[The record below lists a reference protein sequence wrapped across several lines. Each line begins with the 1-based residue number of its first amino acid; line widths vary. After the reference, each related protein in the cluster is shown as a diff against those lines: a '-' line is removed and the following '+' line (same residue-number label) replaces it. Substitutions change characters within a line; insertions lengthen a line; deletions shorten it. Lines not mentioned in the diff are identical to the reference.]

1 MEKTKTN
8 LILFSLLFILLG
20 FAPTATQAANL
31 YLLPSSGSYAV
42 GDNFKVSIFVS
53 SAIQAMNAAS
63 GVISFPQD
71 KLRVV
76 SLSKTS
82 SIASLWV
89 QEPSFS
95 NSAGTVN
102 FEGIVLNPGFTGS
115 AGKII
120 TINFKVKASGSG
132 SLTFSSGSVLA
143 NDGEGTNILSNMSG
157 GTYTLK
163 ATPIKEVP
171 QDPEYIPPTTSTK
184 APGAPNIFSRTNPDS
199 DKWYSNN
206 SPEFFWEI
214 PSDVTA
220 IKLLIGKKPNAIP
233 AVLYIPAISEK
244 KLQDLEDGIWYF
256 SARFKNA
263 YGWGEIVHRKVFI
276 DTKVPE
282 SFEIIVD
289 NQDDPTNPALIL
301 YFQTKDFLSGVERY
315 EIKIGGKHSDTI
327 FLDSIRNNPYK
338 TPLLASGKHNIIV
351 KAFDKAGNFTIA
363 AVDVV
368 IESIEVPVITA
379 FPQTITSG
387 DILTIK
393 GTSSY
398 PESTIIVFIKKQGEE
413 AITNSVKTDN
423 TGDWSYIHP
432 EALEKGIFQVWFQII
447 DARGAKSNL
456 TDKITIDVQYSA
468 FLKFGKTAIDYLSVI
483 VTLVAFIAVLAGI
496 ILYGARKVFRKR
508 KKISKETKEAKESV
522 VGAFSALQEEVKEQ
536 VQYLDGK
543 EGLSKTE
550 KQVLKKLKKA
560 LNISKRFISKEIKDI
575 EKQLK

>member
-89 QEPSFS
+89 QEPTFS

-143 NDGEGTNILSNMSG
+143 NDGKGTNILSNMSG
-157 GTYTLK
+157 GSYTLK
-163 ATPIKEVP
+163 ATPIKEIP
-171 QDPEYIPPTTSTK
+171 QEPGYIPPK
-184 APGAPNIFSRTNPDS
+184 APCKTPGAPNIFSYTNSDA

-220 IKLLIGKKPNAIP
+220 IKLLIGQKPNAIP
-233 AVLYIPAISEK
+233 AVLYSPAIFEK
-244 KLQDLEDGIWYF
+244 KLENLEDGIWYF

-263 YGWGEIVHRKVFI
+263 YGWGEIVHRKVLI
-276 DTKVPE
+276 DTEPPE
-282 SFEIIVD
+282 PFAIMVD
-289 NQDDPTNPALIL
+289 NQGDQTNPALTL
-301 YFQTKDFLSGVERY
+301 YFETKDFLSGIEHY
-315 EIKIGGKHSDTI
+315 EIKIGGKHKDTI
-327 FLDSIRNNPYK
+327 FLDSIRDNPYK
-338 TPLLASGKHNIIV
+338 TPLLAFGKHNIIV
-351 KAFDKAGNFTIA
+351 KAFDKAGNSSIA
-363 AVDVV
+363 AADVE
-368 IESIEVPVITA
+368 IEPIEAPVIIA
-379 FPQTITSG
+379 FPQTIASG
-387 DILTIK
+387 DVLTIK
-393 GTSSY
+393 GTSLY
-398 PESTIIVFIKKQGEE
+398 PESTIIVFVKKPGEE
-413 AITNSVKTDN
+413 AITNSVKTDRK
-423 TGDWSYIHP
+423 GDWSYIHP
-432 EALEKGIFQVWFQII
+432 ETLEKGIFQIWFQIV

-456 TDKITIDVQYSA
+456 TDKITIDVQFPA
-468 FLKFGKTAIDYLSVI
+468 FLKFSETAIDYLSVI
-483 VTLVAFIAVLAGI
+483 VTLVAFIAVLVGI
-496 ILYGARKVFRKR
+496 IVYGLRKVFRKR
-508 KKISKETKEAKESV
+508 KKISKETEEAKEAV
-522 VGAFSALQEEVKEQ
+522 VGAFSALREEVKEQ
-536 VQYLDGK
+536 IQYLDGK

-550 KQVLKKLKKA
+550 KQVLTKLKKA